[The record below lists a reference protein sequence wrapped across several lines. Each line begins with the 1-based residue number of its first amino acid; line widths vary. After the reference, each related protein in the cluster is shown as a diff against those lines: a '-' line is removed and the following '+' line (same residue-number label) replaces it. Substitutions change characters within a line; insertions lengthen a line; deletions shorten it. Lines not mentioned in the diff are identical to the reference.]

1 LPHCFLI
8 ANCQFYLQFALTS
21 SFHQFWLWFSR
32 CFLIFTKFLWTY
44 GPIAVVFVRR
54 HCPGCGQ

>member
-21 SFHQFWLWFSR
+21 SFHQF
-32 CFLIFTKFLWTY
+32 
-44 GPIAVVFVRR
+44 
-54 HCPGCGQ
+54 